1 MINFDQII
9 LKPSASARQALQA
22 LDRGAAQI
30 ALIVDDS
37 FRLIGTVTDGDI
49 RRGLLNGVSLEQEV
63 EQLMNRHF
71 RAILIDDNREV
82 ALRMMREQLLHQIPV
97 LDQQGR
103 PVDLLLL
110 QDLLTPQALPNSV
123 VIMAGGKGTR
133 LRPQTDYCPKPM
145 LKIGDEP
152 MLEIL
157 LRQCIDAGLR
167 QFYFS
172 VNYLK
177 DQIINYF
184 NDGSRWGVN
193 IEYLIE
199 DLPMGTAGSLQ
210 LFEVPPVAPFL
221 VMNGDVLTRLNPAQ
235 LLQFHNEH
243 QAKATMCVR
252 EHEISVPFGVV
263 QADGVQLVGFQEKPT
278 YRHLVNAGVYVID
291 PLLLSL
297 LPFGKAT
304 DMPTL
309 LLAAQQAGHRVAV
322 CPIHEYWLDVGMP
335 ETLLQAHREWQH
347 LEKS

>member
-1 MINFDQII
+1 MINLDQII
-9 LKPSASARQALQA
+9 LKPSASAREALQA
-22 LDRGAAQI
+22 LDLGAAQI

-49 RRGLLNGVSLEQEV
+49 RRGLLHGVSLEQEV

-71 RAILIDDNREV
+71 RAIRGDDDREV
-82 ALRMMREQLLHQIPV
+82 ALRMMREQLIRQIPV

-210 LFEVPPVAPFL
+210 LFGVPPVAPFL
-221 VMNGDVLTRLNPAQ
+221 VMNGDVLTRLNPAK
-235 LLQFHNEH
+235 LLQFHNQH
-243 QAKATMCVR
+243 QAKATICVR
-252 EHEISVPFGVV
+252 EHEISIPFGVV
-263 QADGVQLVGFQEKPT
+263 QADGVQLVDFQEKPT

-297 LPFGKAT
+297 LPLGKAT

-309 LLAAQQAGHRVAV
+309 LLAAQTAGHWVAV

-347 LEKS
+347 LGKS